1 MTTEISR
8 KKKSLCEKTAML
20 VANFTKLLSLSL
32 ASVSFGTSFKQP
44 AADEYNCV
52 PETAPKL
59 PSMNI
64 SSVPRLPRSQRS
76 QEPESNS
83 KSYSC
88 SIEPEEHNSSYVTRE
103 NNIDERAAE
112 FIERIHERNR
122 NGWKT
127 TSKRFSSISPPPS
140 THSQV

>member
-8 KKKSLCEKTAML
+8 KKKSLCEKTVML

-44 AADEYNCV
+44 AADDNCV

-76 QEPESNS
+76 QETESNS

-88 SIEPEEHNSSYVTRE
+88 LIEPEEHNSSYVTRE

-112 FIERIHERNR
+112 FIERIHE
-122 NGWKT
+122 
-127 TSKRFSSISPPPS
+127 SY
-140 THSQV
+140 